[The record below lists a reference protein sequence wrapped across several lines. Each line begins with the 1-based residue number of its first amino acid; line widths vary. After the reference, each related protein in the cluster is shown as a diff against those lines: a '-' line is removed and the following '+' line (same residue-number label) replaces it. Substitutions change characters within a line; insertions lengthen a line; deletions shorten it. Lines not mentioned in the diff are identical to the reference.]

1 MRARVYEQLLGAG
14 SLPKK
19 ATRDMIKDIV
29 QMLITILL
37 DARLN
42 TLEQGDQIIRSI
54 NTLTVKLIDKCDSTN
69 VIRCVH
75 AATAA
80 I

>member
-1 MRARVYEQLLGAG
+1 MCEQLLGAG
-14 SLPKK
+14 SLPKN

-54 NTLTVKLIDKCDSTN
+54 NTLTVKLIDKCDCTN
-69 VIRCVH
+69 VIRCVVCSS
-75 AATAA
+75 
-80 I
+80 